1 MNWIP
6 SSASIV
12 FSGGCFYEK
21 KNNAGIPLCF
31 DFFSWLRRH
40 KTDSDEDATKG
51 SQVSSTQSVSKP
63 ETGSDI
69 VTSEESA
76 SLTFAD
82 EEMELYVRKL
92 IGREEGDLT
101 AGDVETVDA
110 LYLGNKDIHTI
121 NGIEHFTNLRILHL
135 NDTQIREI
143 SALAGLKQLE
153 YLDISR
159 TQIKE
164 IKALAD
170 LTKLKTL
177 YLNNNQL
184 NDITALAGLKQL
196 EVLHMNDTV
205 VSDIQPLTELS

>member
-1 MNWIP
+1 M
-6 SSASIV
+6 
-12 FSGGCFYEK
+12 
-21 KNNAGIPLCF
+21 
-31 DFFSWLRRH
+31 
-40 KTDSDEDATKG
+40 
-51 SQVSSTQSVSKP
+51 SSTQSVSKP

-92 IGREEGDLT
+92 IGREENVWQRGMSRRLMPSIWAIKT
-101 AGDVETVDA
+101 STPSTGSKTFYESA
-110 LYLGNKDIHTI
+110 
-121 NGIEHFTNLRILHL
+121 
-135 NDTQIREI
+135 DTPPEMIQIREV

-205 VSDIQPLTELS
+205 VSDIQPLTELSGLQSLKLRNTGN